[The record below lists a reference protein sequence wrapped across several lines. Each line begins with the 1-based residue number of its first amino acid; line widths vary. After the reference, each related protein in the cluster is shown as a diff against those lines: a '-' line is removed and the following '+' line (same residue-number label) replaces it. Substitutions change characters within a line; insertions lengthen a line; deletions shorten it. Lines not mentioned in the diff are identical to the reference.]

1 MTWVVATST
10 LSISARIDAETL
22 EAAHRRGGCRW
33 VRSAVGTNGYRYVV
47 LSIAAL
53 VPSPPILVPELV
65 GAASR
70 APGADPDDPPAVLRA
85 AVSAAGATLAGAARH
100 WTVLGSG
107 DADQVFGPD
116 ARGTFRGYGLD
127 VRVGLSADA
136 ADAIADS
143 GARPDPQLPLSVL
156 IAGWLRGQVGPDIS
170 VRARVLAADTSAERC
185 ARAGADL
192 RAELDATDEPHAVLV
207 VADGAATLSL
217 KAPGYLDDRA
227 QGCQRALDLA
237 LDAGDRAAL
246 LALDPDLCAELSIAG
261 RPAYQ
266 AMAGLFAADSADPS
280 VDTLYRDAPYG
291 VGYHVSLWRP
301 GGAG

>member
-22 EAAHRRGGCRW
+22 EAAHRRGRCRR

-116 ARGTFRGYGLD
+116 AMGTFRGYGLD

-136 ADAIADS
+136 AADS
-143 GARPDPQLPLSVL
+143 GVGPDPELPLSVL

-170 VRARVLAADTSAERC
+170 VRARVLAADTSVERC

-192 RAELDATDEPHAVLV
+192 RAELDAADEPHAVLV

-227 QGCQRALDLA
+227 AGSQQALDLA

-246 LALDPDLCAELSIAG
+246 LALDPALCAELSIAG

-266 AMAGLFAADSADPS
+266 ALAGLFAADSVDPS